1 MKTSH
6 DGSKPS
12 KTHTI
17 KAGELILSP
26 HSRNGDHHE
35 KQLTQITSK
44 WAHPKNH
51 EENTMPPQADD
62 ILLGQRGAQ
71 MSDVCNGSFSLGH
84 VSEEINLNSSEKI
97 PHQDSNA
104 NRNKDRVLK
113 KSSAVQKVR
122 NEPKDSPSKD
132 VFLFWANK
140 VSNSSK
146 GSRTFPKL
154 LQKSSVTAGNSSPA
168 LLPQEGL
175 SLKEENQT
183 EKPQRKT
190 RRDLFSD
197 TNVFSHIDTHVLH
210 VSQQVGPAVPQQ
222 THVLIFNF

>member
-1 MKTSH
+1 MKTIH
-6 DGSKPS
+6 DEAEPS

-17 KAGELILSP
+17 KARELILSP
-26 HSRNGDHHE
+26 HSRNGNHHE
-35 KQLTQITSK
+35 KQPTQITSK

-51 EENTMPPQADD
+51 EENLMPSQADD
-62 ILLGQRGAQ
+62 ILPGQRAAH
-71 MSDVCNGSFSLGH
+71 MSDVCNGNFSLGQ

-104 NRNKDRVLK
+104 NRSKNRVSK
-113 KSSAVQKVR
+113 KVSAVQKVR
-122 NEPKDSPSKD
+122 DEPKDSPSKD
-132 VFLFWANK
+132 VFSFWANK
-140 VSNSSK
+140 VNNSSK
-146 GSRTFPKL
+146 GTTFPKL
-154 LQKSSVTAGNSSPA
+154 LQKSFVTAGKSPPA
-168 LLPQEGL
+168 LLPPKRL
-175 SLKEENQT
+175 SLEEENQT

-197 TNVFSHIDTHVLH
+197 TEVFSHVDTHVLH